1 MRGLQAI
8 SESGVGAGISQG
20 DPAVAA
26 AADLPALSGARPAS
40 PGLASSSAKSRSE
53 RRRSAGKVV
62 GFSAGAGLARCAQGT
77 WIPAPLCLALSGQC
91 SGRADALEREIELQ
105 PPQRR

>member
-62 GFSAGAGLARCAQGT
+62 GFSARAGLGEVCPGNLD
-77 WIPAPLCLALSGQC
+77 PGALVPC
-91 SGRADALEREIELQ
+91 VER
-105 PPQRR
+105 PVQRQS